1 MSQETEVRSSAP
13 AERGTGADCASADAH
28 SAGSHSAG
36 SHSAGHTGADARRGD
51 STGDDTAALDLSQ
64 QAPDPQQDDF
74 SHLRGTAGEEQVSLS
89 KEERKFIRRRS
100 LGLLVRASAGVRKK
114 LLLTALA
121 VVVSQGA
128 QAATPFIAGG
138 LAIDWGLPRLMD
150 GDMSGLWV
158 PSSLYLICAVT
169 AGVLLYFYTRMTA
182 EASQAML
189 YKLRDEVFRKTQSLS
204 LDFHEDYTSGKVI
217 SRQTSDL
224 EALRELLDGGINQ
237 LVQGLMFM
245 FFTTVLVWITDFRS
259 GLILMAA
266 VIPIF
271 FLGRWYQRN
280 AEVAYRRTR
289 ISSAKMIIHFVET
302 MTGIRA
308 VQAFRREDAR
318 SRTYKKLAG
327 IYRDDM
333 VRSLNLFGILQ
344 PALML
349 IGNLAVAAV
358 LLWGGFRVLEGDLG
372 AGLLAS
378 VALSTKRVFQPLDM
392 IAMFY
397 NSLQSATAALEKVSG
412 LLEEVPRVRQVP
424 QPVRMAHSEGE
435 IEFRDAEFRYSDDA
449 PVVMKKL
456 NLHIP
461 AGQTVAVVGRTGAG
475 KSTLAKLLARF
486 YDVTS
491 GSVTLD
497 SVELR
502 ELAEADHHHH
512 VAMVTQEAFL
522 FSGSIRENIALSR
535 PDATE
540 EQIVAAAQA
549 VGAHDFITA
558 LPEGYSTDVAKRGG
572 RISAGQRQ
580 LLSFARAFLADPAVL
595 ILDEATSSLDLPSE
609 QLVQQGLE
617 RLLGNRTALIIAH
630 RLSTVA
636 IADRVLVIDE
646 GRVIEDGSPQQLIAE
661 GGYFSQLHQA
671 WEASMAA
678 D

>member
-1 MSQETEVRSSAP
+1 MS
-13 AERGTGADCASADAH
+13 ERN
-28 SAGSHSAG
+28 
-36 SHSAGHTGADARRGD
+36 GHTANVDDRHF
-51 STGDDTAALDLSQ
+51 TDTAALDLSRI
-64 QAPDPQQDDF
+64 APPREQDEF
-74 SHLRGTAGEEQVSLS
+74 AHLRGTAAEEEVTFN
-89 KEERKFIRRRS
+89 KDERKFIRRRS
-100 LGLLVRASAGVRKK
+100 LSLLWRASEGVRGK
-114 LLLTALA
+114 LLLTASA
-121 VVVSQGA
+121 VVVSQAA

-138 LAIDWGLPRLMD
+138 LAIDWGLPRLID
-150 GDMSGLWV
+150 GDSTGLWV
-158 PSSLYLICAVT
+158 PAVLYLLCAVT
-169 AGVLLYFYTRMTA
+169 AGVLLYWYTRMTA

-189 YKLRDEVFRKTQSLS
+189 YKLRDEVFRKTQALS

-224 EALRELLDGGINQ
+224 EALRELLDGGVNQ
-237 LVQGLMFM
+237 LVQGIMFM
-245 FFTTVLVWITDFRS
+245 MFTTVYIWISDFRS
-259 GLILMAA
+259 GLVLLAA

-271 FLGRWYQRN
+271 FLGRWYQKN

-289 ISSAKMIIHFVET
+289 ISSARMIVHFVES

-308 VQAFRREDAR
+308 VQAFRREHAR
-318 SRTYKKLAG
+318 SRQYRKLAK

-333 VRSLNLFGILQ
+333 VKSIGLFGILQ
-344 PALML
+344 PGLML
-349 IGNLAVAAV
+349 VGNLSVAAV

-372 AGLLAS
+372 AGLLAGI
-378 VALSTKRVFQPLDM
+378 VLSTKRVFQPLDM

-412 LLEEVPRVRQVP
+412 LLEETPKVRQVKSP
-424 QPVRMAHSEGE
+424 QHLDDCRGE
-435 IEFRDAEFRYSDDA
+435 IEFRDAEFKYSEA
-449 PVVMKKL
+449 GPVVMQKL

-475 KSTLAKLLARF
+475 KSTLVKLLARF

-491 GSVTLD
+491 GSLTLD
-497 SVELR
+497 GVELR
-502 ELAEADHHHH
+502 QLAEQDHHRH

-535 PDATE
+535 PEATDQEVYDA
-540 EQIVAAAQA
+540 AKA
-549 VGAHDFITA
+549 VGAHEFIMS
-558 LPEGYSTDVAKRGG
+558 LPEGYDTDVNKRGG

-580 LLSFARAFLADPAVL
+580 LVSFARAFLADPAVL

-646 GRVIEDGSPQQLIAE
+646 GQVVEDGSPAELIAQ
-661 GGYFSQLHQA
+661 GGYFAKLHSAWQA
-671 WEASMAA
+671 TMTRQ
-678 D
+678 

>member
-1 MSQETEVRSSAP
+1 MTQDTRTRAAQPTPSNGRPSTTGDHT
-13 AERGTGADCASADAH
+13 AEDQLPFAV
-28 SAGSHSAG
+28 AGSG
-36 SHSAGHTGADARRGD
+36 E
-51 STGDDTAALDLSQ
+51 LDLSQ
-64 QAPDPQQDDF
+64 DAPAPEEDDF
-74 SHLRGTAGEEQVSLS
+74 RHLRGTAGEEDVELTP
-89 KEERKFIRRRS
+89 EERKFIRRRS
-100 LGLLVRASAGVRKK
+100 LGLLVRASKGVRLK

-138 LAIDWGLPRLMD
+138 LAIDWGLPRLID
-150 GDMSGLWV
+150 GDMTGLWV
-158 PSSLYLICAVT
+158 PAGLYLICAVT

-189 YKLRDEVFRKTQSLS
+189 FKLRDEVFRKTQALS
-204 LDFHEDYTSGKVI
+204 LDFHEDYTSGRVI

-224 EALRELLDGGINQ
+224 EALRELLDGGVNQ

-245 FFTTVLVWITDFRS
+245 LFTTLYIWATDFRS
-259 GLILMAA
+259 GLVLLAA
-266 VIPIF
+266 IVPIY

-289 ISSAKMIIHFVET
+289 ISSAKMIVHFVET

-308 VQAFRREDAR
+308 VQAFRRENAR
-318 SRTYKKLAG
+318 SRQYKRLAK

-333 VRSLNLFGILQ
+333 VRSIGLFGVLQ
-344 PALML
+344 PSLML
-349 IGNLAVAAV
+349 IGNVSVALV

-378 VALSTKRVFQPLDM
+378 IALATKRVFQPLDM

-412 LLEEVPRVRQVP
+412 LLEEAPKVREVPRPKRLP
-424 QPVRMAHSEGE
+424 ECRGE

-449 PVVMKKL
+449 PVVMKQL
-456 NLHIP
+456 DLHIP

-475 KSTLAKLLARF
+475 KSTLVKLLARF

-491 GSVTLD
+491 GSLTLD
-497 SVELR
+497 GVELR
-502 ELAEADHHHH
+502 ELAETDHHRH

-522 FSGSIRENIALSR
+522 FSGSIRDNIALGR
-535 PDATE
+535 PDASE
-540 EQIVAAAQA
+540 EEIIAAAQA
-549 VGAHDFITA
+549 VGAHEFITA
-558 LPEGYSTDVAKRGG
+558 LPEGYDTDVSKRGG

-580 LLSFARAFLADPAVL
+580 LVSFARAFLADPAVL

-636 IADRVLVIDE
+636 IADRVLVIED
-646 GRVIEDGSPQQLIAE
+646 GRVVEDGSPAELIDA
-661 GGYFSQLHQA
+661 GGYFAKLHHA
-671 WEASMAA
+671 WSASMGA
-678 D
+678 